1 MRKYPPVDGFKN
13 LTDFP
18 GPLQWP
24 LIWLF
29 CATERSKTVPIS
41 KKSGGKKSCCKHAS
55 ILKNEK
61 IYGTVER

>member
-18 GPLQWP
+18 GPLMWP

-29 CATERSKTVPIS
+29 CATERSKTVPKS
-41 KKSGGKKSCCKHAS
+41 KKSGGKKSCCNHAS

-61 IYGTVER
+61 IYCTVER